1 MRALTLAALA
11 LRRATAI
18 LLAVLLAA
26 APAATASSEVLGPGH
41 EEIPVPSVVDC
52 PGIRERI
59 WRTPDVHELLEGRFA
74 RAILRSRQVQQV
86 GGEWDV
92 RWERCGAVVPDEQV
106 ADLAMQW
113 AMSFTASLRKAE
125 ADTGMALPPWGAY
138 AVHANE
144 SGFNECTLDFQTRRW
159 AVKAKVVAD
168 LRLTY
173 SNDDVWR
180 ILTSAAWAKAGR
192 VKADLGPMQVRTAT
206 AGLTR
211 EQLDRINSVRPG
223 LYLGLHNMGAR
234 LRAWQQ
240 KFPRQMLLPRPWLLW
255 PGNNIYSARAARYD
269 NQIIRSLWWRAGSGR
284 RARRSNSSVG
294 TSRHGTK
301 TGVLGCQHKNN

>member
-1 MRALTLAALA
+1 MRALTAAALA
-11 LRRATAI
+11 VRRATAFM
-18 LLAVLLAA
+18 LAVLLVV

-41 EEIPVPSVVDC
+41 EAVPIPTMIDC
-52 PGIRERI
+52 DDIRARI
-59 WRTPDVHELLEGRFA
+59 WRTPDPNEMLECRFA
-74 RAILRSRQVQQV
+74 RAIMRSRQVQQP
-86 GGEWDV
+86 GGAWDV

-125 ADTGMALPPWGAY
+125 RDTGIALPPWGAW

-159 AVKAKVVAD
+159 AAKARVVAD

-173 SNDDVWR
+173 SNDDIWR
-180 ILTSAAWAKAGR
+180 IFTSTAWAKAKR

-223 LYLGLHNMGAR
+223 LYLGLHHMGAR
-234 LRAWQQ
+234 LRAWRQ
-240 KFPRQMLLPRPWLLW
+240 KFPRQLLLPRPWLLW

-269 NQIIRSLWWRAGSGR
+269 NQIIMV
-284 RARRSNSSVG
+284 ARW
-294 TSRHGTK
+294 
-301 TGVLGCQHKNN
+301 LGATREEIEQLGGYFKARY